1 MAGGESLI
9 QTTGHDST
17 KLGVYKTRFVAV
29 RTYEKLDVTL
39 TKHDLIEMKEV
50 NSLNISI
57 TDSLLD
63 FRVTLS
69 LLGLSLDIRIWR
81 LSTSDSDV

>member
-63 FRVTLS
+63 FRVNPFTAGTVFRHQNLAS
-69 LLGLSLDIRIWR
+69 I
-81 LSTSDSDV
+81 DVRF